1 MLKPASLD
9 LFLQCDAPHSSFH
22 NETFKSSSSWKHHC
36 VRFTPWSLFCTLFH
50 RQTSVWILED
60 YYLIIPGLHRNY
72 SEQVCSHMHEHLK
85 ITAFVGWFTTHM
97 PLLPPFFTITDPH
110 KPVASTSAW
119 NPSWSD
125 FGPVA
130 CSSENHSHL
139 GSALLLSTSNLV
151 TVWSEPNWHVLW
163 NAIWLG
169 EELCPP
175 LVVCLSDTLLFLHA
189 WLTTI
194 SLPSHTES
202 YGVWKQPH

>member
-1 MLKPASLD
+1 MSIWKSLLLLD
-9 LFLQCDAPHSSFH
+9 DSP
-22 NETFKSSSSWKHHC
+22 
-36 VRFTPWSLFCTLFH
+36 
-50 RQTSVWILED
+50 
-60 YYLIIPGLHRNY
+60 
-72 SEQVCSHMHEHLK
+72 
-85 ITAFVGWFTTHM
+85 THM

-110 KPVASTSAW
+110 KPVASASAW

-175 LVVCLSDTLLFLHA
+175 LVVCLSDTLLFSACLAHHYITPITYRELWCLEA
-189 WLTTI
+189 AALVAGWA
-194 SLPSHTES
+194 
-202 YGVWKQPH
+202 YGVGAPGMLHFQVRVSPWHGS